1 MGLADGRQD
10 QQEELILQRLHP
22 NGVAD
27 LLAPVGG
34 EMEREKERGP
44 ISQVGR
50 TVSAMLSV
58 VGNAVPGWCHAVCG
72 VWDAGWASPWV
83 SEESL
88 HSVRAPQ
95 DGDLHE
101 TT

>member
-58 VGNAVPGWCHAVCG
+58 VGNASAMQSAVVMGRRVGLTLGQRGKPALCPCSSGW
-72 VWDAGWASPWV
+72 
-83 SEESL
+83 
-88 HSVRAPQ
+88 
-95 DGDLHE
+95 
-101 TT
+101 